1 MTNIFTIILIF
12 LIASMNYN
20 NRKMIYSNLSLV
32 EIYVMN
38 IHVCNLIFS
47 ILSINRRGREF
58 I

>member
-20 NRKMIYSNLSLV
+20 NMKNDLFDLSLV
-32 EIYVMN
+32 EIYVLN

-47 ILSINRRGREF
+47 ILSNNRCGREF